1 MKDCQSAK
9 RFVVFIDDTV
19 RLISLASPLNNLI
32 QLPEVAEESLSY

>member
-9 RFVVFIDDTV
+9 RFVVFIDDTAS
-19 RLISLASPLNNLI
+19 LISFASALNNLI